1 MKTATI
7 NKLIQEFDAIERIAP
22 SENWDIAFQKKLNK
36 SRMTKSN
43 NVTKF
48 NALML
53 LLLSVNI
60 AFIWNASKTE
70 NTKSVD
76 SRNETFKII
85 SEELLIPNN

>member
-1 MKTATI
+1 M
-7 NKLIQEFDAIERIAP
+7 NKLMQEFDSIENIDP

-43 NVTKF
+43 VVTKF

-53 LLLSVNI
+53 LLLIVNI
-60 AFIWNASKTE
+60 GFIWNASKME

-76 SRNETFKII
+76 SRNDTFKII